1 VRNTFFPISVLLF
14 ATLLMYMGAGQQGIL
29 VPVRAGLEGFSPLTI
44 GLFGTAYALGFIGGC
59 FLIPVWLRRVG
70 HIRTFGVVASMAG
83 VGILLHGLLVHPEVW
98 FFLRFTAGF
107 SIAGAAMIIESWLN
121 SRASNENRGSVF
133 SVYMIVYL
141 FAVTSGQMSLVAFDP
156 LTLNLFAVSA
166 IMFTLALIP
175 TSLTTLPAPEVPAQ
189 VELNLRRLVRLSPV
203 GAAGAFMVGMANGS
217 FGTLGPVYAQEAGF
231 DTAGVA
237 LFMSLALVAGAL
249 AQWPFGKL
257 SDRIDRRIVIGAVG
271 AIGSIAGIAIVV
283 FGAPG
288 FTTYVL
294 VSLFGVAAFS
304 LYGLSVAHTNDHA
317 DSSDFISVSGGLLV
331 LFGVGSALGPLISA
345 GLSMLMT
352 STGVF
357 AFTAVMHGTLALF
370 AFYRRGQRDAVPDDE
385 KDDFV
390 GFARPTSPE
399 AAVLDPR
406 AEDTEDE
413 SVEDEAAAPN
423 GQIP

>member
-1 VRNTFFPISVLLF
+1 MKNTFLPVSVLLF
-14 ATLLMYMGAGQQGIL
+14 TTLLMYMGAGQQGIL

-44 GLFGTAYALGFIGGC
+44 GLFGTAYALGFIAGC
-59 FLIPVWLRRVG
+59 YLIPVSLRRVG
-70 HIRTFGVVASMAG
+70 HIRTYGVVASIAA
-83 VGILLHGLLVHPEVW
+83 VGILLHGLLVYAEVW
-98 FFLRFTAGF
+98 FVLRFAAGF

-121 SRASNENRGSVF
+121 SRVSNETRGSVF

-156 LTLNLFAVSA
+156 MLLNMFAVSA
-166 IMFTLALIP
+166 ILFTLALIP
-175 TSLTTLPAPEVPAQ
+175 TSLTKFPAPEVPAR
-189 VELNLRRLVRLSPV
+189 VELNLKHLVKLSPV

-217 FGTLGPVYAQEAGF
+217 FGTLGPVYAQETGF
-231 DTAGVA
+231 DTSGVA

-257 SDRIDRRIVIGAVG
+257 SDQIDRRIVIGSVG
-271 AIGSIAGIAIVV
+271 ALGSVTGLAIVF

-288 FTTYVL
+288 VTTLGL

-304 LYGLSVAHTNDHA
+304 LYGLSVAHANDHA
-317 DSSDFISVSGGLLV
+317 DSSDFIMVSGGLLV
-331 LFGVGSALGPLISA
+331 LFGVGSAIGPLVSA
-345 GLSMLMT
+345 VLSMIMT
-352 STGVF
+352 SSGVF
-357 AFTAVMHGTLALF
+357 AFTATMHGALAAF
-370 AFYRRGQRDAVPDDE
+370 AFYRMSQRDAVPDAD

-406 AEDTEDE
+406 GEEK
-413 SVEDEAAAPN
+413 DEAEETSTPV
-423 GQIP
+423 